1 MEKYCY
7 EYNYPIEYYSPPH
20 AHLEYQNHLRDD
32 LSLNEA
38 EIKAL
43 QQEEY
48 KNKNEEIKKIKKQR
62 FIDNC
67 NKNAQIYQEEE
78 KMKNKEEEYMQQ
90 TKKQEKLLK
99 NQNFNKNVYEKN
111 MRPFSHRIPKSKT
124 LNKNTKSFKKN
135 NNKMIKVI
143 NHINENQNENDNNIY
158 DNNFNEQFIPK
169 KRILEN
175 INNQGGLYDD
185 NVQYGRDTEKDIFY
199 QNFND
204 MKKNADDENNNNN
217 IKIILNKNNENNIAN
232 LNSDYNN
239 NNIVDLR
246 ANIEEQLMQE
256 LKMKNNKNKNNEIN
270 EEISDKMSS
279 IKRFRVHGVLPR
291 QNAISEKKK
300 KKTETK
306 KKKFFSEFER
316 RRFIKALKNIFTERL
331 GEHNIYIQNI
341 CNCGNL
347 QNQLTAL
354 VEKGNLTVY
363 ALTEVECANNC
374 VFYKNKKA
382 YLKAINDVLKSIKNI
397 AYENFHNKYK
407 DRI

>member
-1 MEKYCY
+1 
-7 EYNYPIEYYSPPH
+7 
-20 AHLEYQNHLRDD
+20 
-32 LSLNEA
+32 
-38 EIKAL
+38 
-43 QQEEY
+43 
-48 KNKNEEIKKIKKQR
+48 
-62 FIDNC
+62 
-67 NKNAQIYQEEE
+67 
-78 KMKNKEEEYMQQ
+78 MKNKEEEYIQQ
-90 TKKQEKLLK
+90 MKKKEKLLK

-111 MRPFSHRIPKSKT
+111 MRPFSHRVTKSKT
-124 LNKNTKSFKKN
+124 LNKSIKSFKKN
-135 NNKMIKVI
+135 NNKVIKII
-143 NHINENQNENDNNIY
+143 NHINENQNKNDNNL
-158 DNNFNEQFIPK
+158 NERFIPK

-175 INNQGGLYDD
+175 ISNQGWLDDD
-185 NVQYGRDTEKDIFY
+185 NVQYGRDIEKDIFY
-199 QNFND
+199 QNCND

-217 IKIILNKNNENNIAN
+217 IKIILNKNNENNNVN
-232 LNSDYNN
+232 LNSDNN
-239 NNIVDLR
+239 NKNIIDLR

-256 LKMKNNKNKNNEIN
+256 LKIKNNKNKNNEIN

-279 IKRFRVHGVLPR
+279 IKRFRAQGVLPR
-291 QNAISEKKK
+291 QDAISEKKK